1 MLEFM
6 SMKNEELKFLYVIGI
21 IVLAIGFV
29 LIFLV
34 LQKKDSEID
43 AQKNSNLLLQQQI
56 DDIEKSKR
64 TEPIFKQVENVEPK
78 EYVVENLPANKEYIG
93 KWKRVSMTINGI
105 QENFASAVL
114 EIADG
119 SFIKTTDCVISGSLS
134 VSENQMIMSVKNDGC
149 KEGKNNFVSNY
160 GLSSDNKKLTLSID
174 DPQFKMIEEYERIN
188 N

>member
-1 MLEFM
+1 MLEFI
-6 SMKNEELKFLYVIGI
+6 SMKNEELKFLYVIGA
-21 IVLAIGFV
+21 IVVVTGLV
-29 LIFLV
+29 LIFLI

-43 AQKNSNLLLQQQI
+43 AQKNNNLLLQQQI
-56 DDIEKSKR
+56 NDIEKNKR

-93 KWKRVSMTINGI
+93 RWKRTSMTINGV
-105 QENFASAVL
+105 QENFASATL
-114 EIADG
+114 EISDG

-134 VSENQMIMSVKNDGC
+134 VSENKMIMSVKDDGC

-160 GLSSDNKKLTLSID
+160 SLSSDNKKLTLSIN
-174 DPQFKMIEEYERIN
+174 DPQFKMTEEYERIN